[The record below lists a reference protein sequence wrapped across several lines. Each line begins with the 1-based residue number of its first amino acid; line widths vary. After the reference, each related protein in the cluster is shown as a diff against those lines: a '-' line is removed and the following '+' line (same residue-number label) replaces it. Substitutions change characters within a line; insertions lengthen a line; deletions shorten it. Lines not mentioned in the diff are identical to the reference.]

1 MIMNKKVTGYESPVV
16 KGVDIQAEGV
26 LCNSL
31 GGNFDDWEK
40 GDDLFDWE

>member
-16 KGVDIQAEGV
+16 KVVDIQTEGV

-40 GDDLFDWE
+40 GDDLCDWE